1 MTDAS
6 PMFDLAIANLLSP
19 AILCFALGAF
29 AVLLR
34 SDLKLPDQVFAA
46 LSLYLMLSIGLR
58 GGAELAERHLTE
70 VALPVIGALALGC
83 AVPLWCYA
91 LLRRVW
97 GLSIV
102 DAAALAAHYGSVS
115 AVTFAA
121 VTSLLDRQGI
131 AFEGYAAALLA
142 IMEVPAIVVA
152 LGLAGVARMAGRSVE
167 VSAGGAAIL
176 GGPPSA
182 LSGSGVS
189 SVLAEVLS
197 SKSIVLLVGGLAIGG
212 VVGPTGFAKV
222 KPLFGDLFAGMLC
235 LFMLELGRVA
245 ASHVGDFRKVGLRL
259 AIFALLM
266 PVLHGA
272 LGILVAHT
280 VGMSQGG
287 ALVMGTLAASA
298 SYIAAPAA
306 VRLALPEANP
316 GYYLTCSLAITFPFN
331 LVLGIPLYG
340 IMATLLYR

>member
-1 MTDAS
+1 ML
-6 PMFDLAIANLLSP
+6 DLAAANLLSP

-29 AVLLR
+29 AVVLR
-34 SDLKLPDQVFAA
+34 SDLKLPEQVFAA
-46 LSLYLMLSIGLR
+46 LSIYLMLSIGLR
-58 GGAELAERHLTE
+58 GGAELAERHLSE
-70 VALPVIGALALGC
+70 VALPIMGALVLGC
-83 AVPLWCYA
+83 AIPLWCYA

-97 GLSIV
+97 GLSIA
-102 DAAALAAHYGSVS
+102 DAAALSAHYGSVS

-182 LSGSGVS
+182 FSSSGVS
-189 SVLAEVLS
+189 SVLSEVLS
-197 SKSIVLLVGGLAIGG
+197 SKSIVLLAGGVAIGALT
-212 VVGPTGFAKV
+212 GPAGLAKV
-222 KPLFGDLFAGMLC
+222 KPLFGDLFPGMLC
-235 LFMLELGRVA
+235 LFLLELGRVA

-259 AIFALLM
+259 GAFALLM

-272 LGILVAHT
+272 IGILVAQA
-280 VGMSQGG
+280 VGLSQGG
-287 ALVMGTLAASA
+287 ALVLGTLAASA

-331 LVLGIPLYG
+331 IVLGIPLFG
-340 IMATLLYR
+340 AMATFLYR